1 VTEKKKITVRVTTL
15 DDDDFLR
22 DVAFWQRRG
31 AEARFAET
39 WRLSCLAYG
48 LDPDVEHPMDKSVV
62 RIRRLRVRG
71 KSSKPA
77 PSSPAR
83 GRN

>member
-1 VTEKKKITVRVTTL
+1 MVDRKKITVRLTTL

-39 WRLSCLAYG
+39 WRLSCIAYG

-62 RIRRLRVRG
+62 RIRRWRAGRTRPKQG
-71 KSSKPA
+71 
-77 PSSPAR
+77 PSSSPR